1 MQYQKQNK
9 STVSGRIINIA
20 TVAVAIGISAVLIA
34 ISVSEGL
41 QREIEKKTSAFNG
54 HILAT
59 SFENNES
66 KVSLLPFED
75 DQSLKSQIAKEE
87 NLTRIHSIAL
97 KA

>member
-41 QREIEKKTSAFNG
+41 QREIEKKNKCF
-54 HILAT
+54 
-59 SFENNES
+59 
-66 KVSLLPFED
+66 
-75 DQSLKSQIAKEE
+75 
-87 NLTRIHSIAL
+87 
-97 KA
+97 